1 MAIDTTPSTT
11 ATSALQGIPFSS
23 LIGGPLS
30 AAIDAQVKAAGA
42 TVDFIQNVG
51 LTGPADQRRPIQVEF
66 VYYVDG
72 KEAKLMV
79 PLLTIV
85 PIPYLAIDEVDIQ
98 FKANIKAEAST
109 YQEDNSSSE
118 TSVGNKT
125 SASFGGWFV
134 KGSTEFNAS
143 YSSKKD
149 SKATQ
154 ESKYSVE
161 YTMDLKIHAGQDDM
175 PAGLAK
181 VLNILE
187 GSITPTSTKPSI
199 QVSPDVIVIKSGAQD
214 ETVDITATLFDDKGL
229 RVVGK
234 DINITFVNG
243 SETRLSR
250 PSASKTDEN
259 GTVEFTLKYTPT
271 SNNQKEIDAAKIKC
285 KVECA
290 DPQASKTITVVI
302 PAQPAS
308 AAPAAAPAAPAAP
321 GS

>member
-1 MAIDTTPSTT
+1 M

-23 LIGGPLS
+23 LIGGPVN
-30 AAIDAQVKAAGA
+30 AAVDAQVKAAGA
-42 TVDFIQNVG
+42 TVNFIQNVG
-51 LTGPADQRRPIQVEF
+51 LTGPADNRRPIQVEF

-85 PIPYLAIDEVDIQ
+85 PIPYLSIDSVDIQ

-109 YQEDNSSSE
+109 HQEDNSSSE
-118 TSVGNKT
+118 TTVGNKS
-125 SASFGGWFV
+125 SASFGGWFA

-187 GSITPTSTKPSI
+187 GSIAPTSTKPSI
-199 QVSPDVIVIKSGAQD
+199 QVSPDVIAIKPGAEG
-214 ETVDITATLFDDKGL
+214 ETVEITATLFDDKGL
-229 RVVGK
+229 RLAAKKIVTKTTLDDTGLAVSLS
-234 DINITFVNG
+234 DT
-243 SETRLSR
+243 SETNEEGIIEFNLTYD
-250 PSASKTDEN
+250 PSK
-259 GTVEFTLKYTPT
+259 
-271 SNNQKEIDAAKIKC
+271 NQQTKPQKIKLTI
-285 KVECA
+285 ECA
-290 DPQASKTITVVI
+290 DPKASKTITVLI
-302 PAQPAS
+302 PAKA
-308 AAPAAAPAAPAAP
+308 
-321 GS
+321 

>member
-11 ATSALQGIPFSS
+11 ATSALQGIPFSA
-23 LIGGPLS
+23 LIGGPLG
-30 AAIDAQVKAAGA
+30 AAVDAQVKAAGA

-109 YQEDNSSSE
+109 YQENNSSSE
-118 TSVGNKT
+118 TSVGNKS
-125 SASFGGWFV
+125 SATFGGWFA
-134 KGSTEFNAS
+134 KGSTEFNAN

-187 GSITPTSTKPSI
+187 SSIAPTSTKPSI
-199 QVSPDVIVIKSGAQD
+199 QVSPDVIVIKSGTET

-234 DINITFVNG
+234 KIEF
-243 SETRLSR
+243 ETPADGRLTI
-250 PSASKTDEN
+250 PTPTVDTTDEN
-259 GTVEFTLKYTPT
+259 GTVEFQLKYDPGTPANSLPGVKT
-271 SNNQKEIDAAKIKC
+271 KILVNSK
-285 KVECA
+285 
-290 DPQASKTITVVI
+290 DPKASKTITVVI
-302 PAQPAS
+302 PPQPK
-308 AAPAAAPAAPAAP
+308 P
-321 GS
+321 

>member
-1 MAIDTTPSTT
+1 MPIDTSPSTV

-23 LIGGPLS
+23 LIGGPLN
-30 AAIDAQVKAAGA
+30 AAVDAQVKAAGA
-42 TVDFIQNVG
+42 TVNFIQNVG
-51 LTGPADQRRPIQVEF
+51 LTGPADNRRPIQVEF

-85 PIPYLAIDEVDIQ
+85 PIPYLSIDSVDIQ

-109 YQEDNSSSE
+109 HQEDNSSSE
-118 TSVGNKT
+118 TTVGNKS
-125 SASFGGWFV
+125 SASFGGWFA

-187 GSITPTSTKPSI
+187 GSIAPTSTKPSI
-199 QVSPDVIVIKSGAQD
+199 QVSPDVIVIDPSSTTPS
-214 ETVDITATLFDDKGL
+214 EITATLFDDKGL
-229 RVVGK
+229 R
-234 DINITFVNG
+234 
-243 SETRLSR
+243 L
-250 PSASKTDEN
+250 ASKELTFTSAEPQIKFDPVGPSKTEED
-259 GTVEFTLKYTPT
+259 GTVEFKLVYTPDVAR
-271 SNNQKEIDAAKIKC
+271 KEQVKTKVKI
-285 KVECA
+285 ECA
-290 DPQASKTITVVI
+290 DPKASKTITVVI
-302 PAQPAS
+302 PAKP
-308 AAPAAAPAAPAAP
+308 
-321 GS
+321 

>member
-1 MAIDTTPSTT
+1 MT
-11 ATSALQGIPFSS
+11 
-23 LIGGPLS
+23 
-30 AAIDAQVKAAGA
+30 
-42 TVDFIQNVG
+42 DFPKLTLLPRNRQITFFTG
-51 LTGPADQRRPIQVEF
+51 FTLTGPADNRRPIQVEF

-85 PIPYLAIDEVDIQ
+85 PIPYLSIDSVDIQ

-109 YQEDNSSSE
+109 HQEDNSSSE
-118 TSVGNKT
+118 TTVGNKS
-125 SASFGGWFV
+125 SASFGGWFA

-187 GSITPTSTKPSI
+187 GSIAPTSTKPSI
-199 QVSPDVIVIKSGAQD
+199 QVSPDVIAIKPGAEG
-214 ETVDITATLFDDKGL
+214 ETVEITATLFDDKGL
-229 RVVGK
+229 RLAAKKIVTKTTLDDTGLAVSLS
-234 DINITFVNG
+234 DT
-243 SETRLSR
+243 SETNEEGIIEFNLTYD
-250 PSASKTDEN
+250 PSK
-259 GTVEFTLKYTPT
+259 
-271 SNNQKEIDAAKIKC
+271 NQQTKPQKIKLTI
-285 KVECA
+285 ECA
-290 DPQASKTITVVI
+290 DPKASKTITVLI
-302 PAQPAS
+302 PAKA
-308 AAPAAAPAAPAAP
+308 
-321 GS
+321 

>member
-1 MAIDTTPSTT
+1 MPIDTSPSTV

-23 LIGGPLS
+23 LIGGPLN
-30 AAIDAQVKAAGA
+30 AAVDAQVKAAGA
-42 TVDFIQNVG
+42 TVNFIQNVG
-51 LTGPADQRRPIQVEF
+51 LTGPADNRRPIQVEF

-85 PIPYLAIDEVDIQ
+85 PIPYLSIDSVDIQ

-109 YQEDNSSSE
+109 HQEDNSSSE
-118 TSVGNKT
+118 TTVGNKS
-125 SASFGGWFV
+125 SASFGGWFA

-187 GSITPTSTKPSI
+187 GSIAPTSTKPSI
-199 QVSPDVIVIKSGAQD
+199 QVSPDVIAIKPGAEG
-214 ETVDITATLFDDKGL
+214 ETVEITATLFDDKGL
-229 RVVGK
+229 RLAAKKIVTKTTLDDTGLAVSLS
-234 DINITFVNG
+234 DT
-243 SETRLSR
+243 SETNEEGIIEFNLTYD
-250 PSASKTDEN
+250 PSK
-259 GTVEFTLKYTPT
+259 
-271 SNNQKEIDAAKIKC
+271 NQQTKPQKIKLTI
-285 KVECA
+285 ECA
-290 DPQASKTITVVI
+290 DPKASKTITVLI
-302 PAQPAS
+302 PAKA
-308 AAPAAAPAAPAAP
+308 
-321 GS
+321 

>member
-1 MAIDTTPSTT
+1 MPIDTTPSTT

-85 PIPYLAIDEVDIQ
+85 PIPYLAISEVDIQ

-109 YQEDNSSSE
+109 HQENNSSSE
-118 TSVGNKT
+118 TSIGNKS
-125 SASFGGWFV
+125 SASFGGWFA
-134 KGSTEFNAS
+134 KGSTEFSAN

-187 GSITPTSTKPSI
+187 GSIAPTSTKPTI
-199 QVSPDVIVIKSGAQD
+199 QVSPDVIAIGSGGEDQ
-214 ETVDITATLFDDKGL
+214 TVEITATLFDDKGL
-229 RVVGK
+229 RVADK
-234 DINITFVNG
+234 A
-243 SETRLSR
+243 L
-250 PSASKTDEN
+250 
-259 GTVEFTLKYTPT
+259 T
-271 SNNQKEIDAAKIKC
+271 SNTNLDNTGLKVTIAGNTNEEGTIDLNLEYTADDNTVTKAQKIKLTI
-285 KVECA
+285 ECA
-290 DPQASKTITVVI
+290 DPKASKTITVLI
-302 PAQPAS
+302 PAKP
-308 AAPAAAPAAPAAP
+308 APAPAPAP
-321 GS
+321 

>member
-1 MAIDTTPSTT
+1 MPIDTSPSTT

-23 LIGGPLS
+23 LIGGPLN
-30 AAIDAQVKAAGA
+30 AAVDAQVKAAGA

-51 LTGPADQRRPIQVEF
+51 LTGPADNRRPIQVEF

-85 PIPYLAIDEVDIQ
+85 PIPYLAVDSVDIQ

-118 TSVGNKT
+118 TSVGNKS
-125 SASFGGWFV
+125 SATFGGWFA
-134 KGSTEFNAS
+134 KGSTEFSAS

-161 YTMDLKIHAGQDDM
+161 YTMDIKIHAGQDDM

-187 GSITPTSTKPSI
+187 SSIAPTSTKPSI
-199 QVSPDVIVIKSGAQD
+199 QVSSEVIVIKSGD
-214 ETVDITATLFDDKGL
+214 KKDTVEMTATLFSDKGL
-229 RVVGK
+229 RVAGK
-234 DINITFVNG
+234 KLNVTSPNSQITFDPTELN
-243 SETRLSR
+243 
-250 PSASKTDEN
+250 TDEN
-259 GTVEFTLKYTPT
+259 GTFEFNLVYTPPT
-271 SNNQKEIDAAKIKC
+271 GASDGGKTKVKIECKELN
-285 KVECA
+285 
-290 DPQASKTITVVI
+290 ASKTITVVI
-302 PAQPAS
+302 PAKLATPD
-308 AAPAAAPAAPAAP
+308 PAAANVTPL
-321 GS
+321 SENS

>member
-1 MAIDTTPSTT
+1 MPIDTSPSTV

-23 LIGGPLS
+23 LIGGPLN
-30 AAIDAQVKAAGA
+30 AAVDAQVKAAGA

-51 LTGPADQRRPIQVEF
+51 LTGPADNRRPIQVEF

-85 PIPYLAIDEVDIQ
+85 PIPYLAVDSVDIQ

-118 TSVGNKT
+118 TSVGNKS
-125 SASFGGWFV
+125 SATFGGWFA

-187 GSITPTSTKPSI
+187 SSIAPTSTKPSI
-199 QVSPDVIVIKSGAQD
+199 QVSPDVIAIKSGD
-214 ETVDITATLFDDKGL
+214 KKETVEITATLFDDKGL
-229 RVVGK
+229 RVAGK
-234 DINITFVNG
+234 ELT
-243 SETRLSR
+243 TATTL
-250 PSASKTDEN
+250 TDTGLAVTL
-259 GTVEFTLKYTPT
+259 GTTNEDGIVEFNLTYDPDTNKKTEL
-271 SNNQKEIDAAKIKC
+271 QKIKL
-285 KVECA
+285 KIECA
-290 DPQASKTITVVI
+290 DPKASKTITVLI
-302 PAQPAS
+302 PAKP
-308 AAPAAAPAAPAAP
+308 
-321 GS
+321 

>member
-66 VYYVDG
+66 VYYADG

-85 PIPYLAIDEVDIQ
+85 PIPYLAIDSVDIQ
-98 FKANIKAEAST
+98 FKANIKAEASSH
-109 YQEDNSSSE
+109 QEDNTSSE
-118 TSVGNKT
+118 FSGSNKT
-125 SASFGGWFV
+125 SVRVGAWFA

-187 GSITPTSTKPSI
+187 GSIAPTSAKPNI
-199 QVSPDVIVIKSGAQD
+199 QVSPDVIVIGSGVEA
-214 ETVDITATLFDDKGL
+214 ETVEITATLFDDKGL
-229 RVVGK
+229 RV
-234 DINITFVNG
+234 
-243 SETRLSR
+243 
-250 PSASKTDEN
+250 ASKKIDITTANTTPDARLKLPSGPLTTDEN
-259 GTVEFTLKYTPT
+259 GTVEFTLTYDPDGNKNAVT
-271 SNNQKEIDAAKIKC
+271 SVKTKLNLKC
-285 KVECA
+285 
-290 DPQASKTITVVI
+290 DDLNASKTITVVI
-302 PAQPAS
+302 PAKPAAS
-308 AAPAAAPAAPAAP
+308 AAAP
-321 GS
+321 GN